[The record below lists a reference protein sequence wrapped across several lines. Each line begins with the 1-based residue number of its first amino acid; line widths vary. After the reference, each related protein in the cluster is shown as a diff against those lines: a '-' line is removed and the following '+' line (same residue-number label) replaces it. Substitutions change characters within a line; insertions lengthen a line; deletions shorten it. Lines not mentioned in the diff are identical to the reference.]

1 MKTKID
7 SPGVP
12 IPPPLIYL
20 IAFLFSILVDSFF
33 SIDHLIFNSL
43 PFEIIAV
50 SLILISLTLCI
61 PALLQFIQTQN
72 TIVLIRPANSL
83 QTSGIYS
90 FVRNPMYLGLL
101 LLYTGLAFM
110 HGNWWTIIFIPVLI
124 FVITRVI
131 IIPEENYLQ
140 REFGETYSLYKV
152 KVRRWL

>member
-7 SPGVP
+7 SPGVA

-20 IAFLFSILVDSFF
+20 ITFLFSILIDAFF
-33 SIDHLIFNSL
+33 PINHSIFNSL
-43 PFEIIAV
+43 PFEIIAI
-50 SLILISLTLCI
+50 SLILISLTLSL
-61 PALLQFIQTQN
+61 PALLQFNQTQN
-72 TIVLIRPANSL
+72 TIITVRPANSL

-90 FVRNPMYLGLL
+90 FIRNPMYLSLL
-101 LLYTGLAFM
+101 LLYSGLALM
-110 HGNWWTIIFIPVLI
+110 NGNWWTIIFIPVLI
-124 FVITRVI
+124 IVVTRVI